1 MGVSWDDMIS
11 KRKTDSVPKKVFI
24 DLYTSWCGWC
34 KRMDATTFK
43 QKAIVEYMNQK
54 YYAVKFDAETRD
66 TVNFNG
72 HTFTNSDP
80 SFVKR
85 AGNGRGK
92 PHWFA
97 HSILDGKL

>member
-1 MGVSWDDMIS
+1 MFLNEFIS
-11 KRKTDSVPKKVFI
+11 PPKKVFI

-43 QKAIVEYMNQK
+43 QRAIVEYMNQK

-66 TVNFNG
+66 TINFNG
-72 HTFTNSDP
+72 HSFINSDP

-85 AGNGRGK
+85 AVNGKGK
-92 PHWFA
+92 PHWFT
-97 HSILDGKL
+97 HSIFFITSFI